1 MRDLFDETLS
11 TFLLSISKVLLSKVK
26 DEVYLRSGDTLCVSA
41 KSLLGCKLAAIE
53 WDNLVCQCDTDIYT
67 AIQKFT
73 EE

>member
-1 MRDLFDETLS
+1 MYQWKVNLDTK
-11 TFLLSISKVLLSKVK
+11 TSIMKFFNAVSKVK

-67 AIQKFT
+67 VIQKFT

>member
-1 MRDLFDETLS
+1 MFQW
-11 TFLLSISKVLLSKVK
+11 KVRLDTKSEIDDIFNAVSKVK

-67 AIQKFT
+67 TIENFT
-73 EE
+73 TD